1 MHLKINK
8 RFNFLFYIALIIIL
22 SSINNYNFYNKNPF
36 KIKKLEV
43 TGFSNEKNMVLKKEI
58 KDILGKNI
66 IFIKKYYFKNLI
78 DRNDIKELKVKKIY
92 PNKIKITLTPA
103 KPICII
109 ETNNNIVLLGDNGK
123 LLDAKIEQYN
133 LPIVSGSSNINDIYK
148 LINLLM
154 ISKYDYQKIKSIIF
168 FKSGRFDLE
177 NKNGTIIRFPIKYS
191 EQIINHSFKL
201 SKDKRFANSKIIDLR
216 IKNKIINYE

>member
-1 MHLKINK
+1 MHLKISK

-92 PNKIKITLTPA
+92 PNKIKITLIPA

-109 ETNNNIVLLGDNGK
+109 ETNHNIVLLGDNGK
-123 LLDAKIEQYN
+123 LLDAKIEQGN

-148 LINLLM
+148 YMFVGI
-154 ISKYDYQKIKSIIF
+154 KKIK
-168 FKSGRFDLE
+168 
-177 NKNGTIIRFPIKYS
+177 
-191 EQIINHSFKL
+191 
-201 SKDKRFANSKIIDLR
+201 
-216 IKNKIINYE
+216 

>member
-154 ISKYDYQKIKSIIF
+154 ISNNF
-168 FKSGRFDLE
+168 F
-177 NKNGTIIRFPIKYS
+177 
-191 EQIINHSFKL
+191 
-201 SKDKRFANSKIIDLR
+201 
-216 IKNKIINYE
+216 

>member
-1 MHLKINK
+1 MHLKTNK
-8 RFNFLFYIALIIIL
+8 RFNHLFYITLIIIL
-22 SSINNYNFYNKNPF
+22 SSTNNYNFYNKNLF

-43 TGFSNEKNMVLKKEI
+43 TGFSNEKNMILKKEI
-58 KDILGKNI
+58 KNILGKNI
-66 IFIKKYYFKNLI
+66 IFIKKNYFKNLI

-92 PNKIKITLTPA
+92 PNKISITLIPA

-109 ETNNNIVLLGDNGK
+109 EMNHNIVLLGDNGK
-123 LLDAKIEQYN
+123 LLDAKIEQDN
-133 LPIVSGSSNINDIYK
+133 LPIVSGSSNINDIFK

-154 ISKYDYQKIKSIIF
+154 SSKYDYQKIKSIIF

-177 NKNGTIIRFPIKYS
+177 KKNGTIIRFPIKYS

-201 SKDKRFANSKIIDLR
+201 LKDERFANSKIIDLR
-216 IKNKIINYE
+216 IKNKVINYE